1 MRLGITS
8 DTAPQF
14 TLDELVRSC
23 AHRGLAALELVEG
36 HGHGIGAGTTL
47 ARARAVRALLT
58 ETGVRHAVYRPAAS
72 RDALSAA
79 TADLAGS
86 LGADV
91 LVDAAAALSDIGRLE
106 RAARRFEAV
115 GAGLVVVQ
123 PPDMTPSAR
132 RAAMEAIASV
142 ALPPST
148 GPGSV
153 GTGLALDPDAGDL
166 AAAAPAAPHAGSALL
181 RYIRLP
187 GSGPE
192 AAASEGK
199 GIGAL
204 IARLTLAGYR
214 GSIMLAPT
222 SHRTLPVWR
231 VWLGRTSGW
240 GCGSKESDPSLVQLG
255 TLTPAAE
262 GTA

>member
-1 MRLGITS
+1 MRLGISS
-8 DTAPQF
+8 DVAPQF
-14 TLDELVRSC
+14 TLDELARSC

-36 HGHGIGAGTTL
+36 HGHGIGAGTTT
-47 ARARAVRALLT
+47 ARARAVCEFLAGV
-58 ETGVRHAVYRPAAS
+58 GVRDVVYRPAS
-72 RDALSAA
+72 PPDALAAA

-91 LVDAAAALSDIGRLE
+91 LVDAAFALADQHRLE

-115 GAGLVVVQ
+115 GAGLIVVQ
-123 PPDMTPSAR
+123 PPDMTPAAR
-132 RAAMEAIASV
+132 RAVMEAVVSV
-142 ALPPST
+142 ALPPGTES
-148 GPGSV
+148 GSV
-153 GTGLALDPDAGDL
+153 GTGLSLDPDAGDFG
-166 AAAAPAAPHAGSALL
+166 AAAPHAASALL

-192 AAASEGK
+192 AVASEGK

-204 IARLTLAGYR
+204 MARLTLAGYR

-222 SHRTLPVWR
+222 SHRTLAVWR

-240 GCGSKESDPSLVQLG
+240 GCGSKSSDPSLVQL
-255 TLTPAAE
+255 TAAAE
-262 GTA
+262 GIA